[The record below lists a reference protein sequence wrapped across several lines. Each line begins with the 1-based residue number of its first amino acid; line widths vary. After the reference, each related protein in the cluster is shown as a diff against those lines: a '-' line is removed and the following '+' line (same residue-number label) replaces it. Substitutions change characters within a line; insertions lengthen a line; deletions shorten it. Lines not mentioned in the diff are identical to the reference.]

1 MHELGGT
8 SIMLSP
14 ADMQIG
20 RGETIADTARVLS
33 RYVDAI
39 MLRTGTHGKL
49 LELAAHATVPVIN
62 GLTNLSHPCQVMAD
76 VMTFEEKKGS
86 IEGATVAWLG
96 DANNVAAS
104 WVHGAARFGYALKL
118 GCPEKF
124 KPAPELLAWAKAEGA
139 SVKVG
144 HDPHAAARNA
154 DCVVTDVWVS
164 MGDGEDKKKRK
175 SLLKPFQVDRAVMA
189 AAKPDAIFMHCLPAH
204 RGDEVD
210 GRSDRRPAIGGVG
223 RGREPAACAEGHP
236 CLVSRHVACQPF
248 FCRVPRICGAR
259 SRQRAARAGRGQV
272 MASESSSQER
282 IELVI
287 PADDLI
293 LPFQADQADVVGRLV
308 KLGPVVDTI
317 LSRHD
322 YPEPVSKLLGEA
334 VALTALLG
342 AALKFEGK
350 FILQAS
356 TDGPVDLL
364 VADYQVP
371 GGLRGYARFSPQ
383 RVEAVGQGDSALSE
397 LLGQGHFAMTID
409 RGSDTERY
417 QGVVPLEGESL
428 TEAADTY
435 FRQSEQL
442 PTYIRLAVAKHY
454 RAGHPSGRPWTW
466 RAGGL
471 LVQKLTREGGHG
483 PSVGGFEEEDWMRA
497 RALAETVEDHELL
510 DPLLPPDRL
519 LYRLFHEEQVRAYR
533 AIGLETY
540 CSCSRERVEE
550 LLRRF
555 TSEDLKD
562 MVVDGEVWVTCEF
575 CNSRYRFDPASF
587 TKSDES
593 D

>member
-1 MHELGGT
+1 M
-8 SIMLSP
+8 M
-14 ADMQIG
+14 
-20 RGETIADTARVLS
+20 
-33 RYVDAI
+33 
-39 MLRTGTHGKL
+39 
-49 LELAAHATVPVIN
+49 AH
-62 GLTNLSHPCQVMAD
+62 
-76 VMTFEEKKGS
+76 
-86 IEGATVAWLG
+86 
-96 DANNVAAS
+96 
-104 WVHGAARFGYALKL
+104 
-118 GCPEKF
+118 
-124 KPAPELLAWAKAEGA
+124 
-139 SVKVG
+139 
-144 HDPHAAARNA
+144 
-154 DCVVTDVWVS
+154 
-164 MGDGEDKKKRK
+164 
-175 SLLKPFQVDRAVMA
+175 
-189 AAKPDAIFMHCLPAH
+189 
-204 RGDEVD
+204 
-210 GRSDRRPAIGGVG
+210 
-223 RGREPAACAEGHP
+223 
-236 CLVSRHVACQPF
+236 
-248 FCRVPRICGAR
+248 
-259 SRQRAARAGRGQV
+259 
-272 MASESSSQER
+272 ESSSQER

-287 PADDLI
+287 PPDDLI
-293 LPFQADQADVVGRLV
+293 LPFQADHADVVGRLV

-322 YPEPVSKLLGEA
+322 YPDAVSKLLGEA

-356 TDGPVDLL
+356 TGGPVDLL

-371 GGLRGYARFSPQ
+371 GQLRGYARFSADRVAAASGNGDLPQ
-383 RVEAVGQGDSALSE
+383 

-409 RGSDTERY
+409 RGSEMERY
-417 QGVVPLEGESL
+417 QGVVPLEGETL

-442 PTYIRLAVAKHY
+442 PTFIHLAVAKHY
-454 RAGHPSGRPWTW
+454 RAGHGGGRPWTW

-483 PSVGGFEEEDWMRA
+483 SSGGGFDEVDWLRA
-497 RALAETVEDHELL
+497 RSLAQTVEDHELL

-533 AIGLETY
+533 AINLATY

-550 LLRRF
+550 LLKRF

-587 TKSDES
+587 ARSDGS